1 MFTVNQLK
9 VEFPGRILFD
19 DISFIIQPNDR
30 IGLTGRNGAGK
41 TTLLRILA
49 GIDQPD
55 SGSVV
60 IGSGKRVG
68 YLPQEMNL
76 SSKGSVMTEALK
88 AFEEVNR
95 LEQYMGELTCSISE
109 RTDYES
115 DTYLD
120 LISELHEAGERH
132 QLLSGSKRE
141 EQTERVLL
149 GLGFKRNDFER
160 PLIEFSGG
168 WQMRVELAKILLQQP
183 DLLLLDEPTNHLDIE
198 SIQWLESYLEGSRG
212 AVVVVSHD
220 RAFLD
225 NVTKRTIEINLG
237 KMYDFQVSYSEYVI
251 LREEQLGQQIDALNA
266 QQKEIER
273 IEKFIERFRYKASK
287 AKQVQTR
294 IRQLDKI
301 EKQDLDLIDEKAI
314 RFHFPKAPHSGKIVV
329 EAHGVSK
336 RYNNQR
342 VFDPFDF
349 IVPRGERIALV
360 GRNGE
365 GKTTLVRMIMNEI
378 QFDGE
383 LKFGHQ
389 IIPGYFAQD
398 QANRLDEKLTVYETL
413 EQIAD
418 SESRPKLRNLLG
430 SFLFGGE
437 DIDKR
442 VQVLSGGEKSR
453 LALARMLLSPA
464 NLLILDEPTNH
475 LDLRAKDVLKNALI
489 QFDGTLVIVSHD
501 RDFLQGLTN
510 KVFEFRDGMVR
521 QHTGDISDYLALR
534 NIQHLKDLERA
545 KAELVKDDQDRNL
558 SVNKIQ
564 YELKKASEKEIRK
577 VKTQISRA
585 EERIEEL
592 EVKIQSIEDMLSCPE
607 TIPTGSSI
615 DEQVVLH
622 HQYKLSL
629 EKEID
634 EWEALHRQLDAM

>member
-9 VEFPGRILFD
+9 VEFPGRVLFD
-19 DISFIIQPNDR
+19 DISFIIQSNDR
-30 IGLTGRNGAGK
+30 VGLTGRNGAGK

-49 GIDQPD
+49 GIDQAD
-55 SGSVV
+55 VGAVV
-60 IGSGKRVG
+60 IGNGKRVG

-76 SSKGSVMTEALK
+76 SSKGSVLSEAML
-88 AFEEVNR
+88 AFEEINS
-95 LEQYMGELTCSISE
+95 LEQYMGALTCSIAE

-115 DTYLD
+115 IEYMN

-149 GLGFKRNDFER
+149 GLGFLRSDFDR
-160 PLIEFSGG
+160 PLKEFSGG
-168 WQMRVELAKILLQQP
+168 WQMRIELAKILLQQP
-183 DLLLLDEPTNHLDIE
+183 DLILLDEPTNHLDIE
-198 SIQWLESYLEGSRG
+198 SIQWLESYLDNCRG

-225 NVTKRTIEINLG
+225 HVTKRTLEINLG
-237 KMYDFQVSYSEYVI
+237 KMYDFQVSYSEYVV

-294 IRQLDKI
+294 IRQLDKL
-301 EKQDLDLIDEKAI
+301 EKQDLDIIDDKAI
-314 RFHFPKAPHSGKIVV
+314 HFHFPKAPHSGKIVI
-329 EAHGVSK
+329 EAKNISK
-336 RYNNQR
+336 RYNNHL
-342 VFDPFDF
+342 VFAPFDF
-349 IVPRGERIALV
+349 VVPRGERIALV

-365 GKTTLVRMIMNEI
+365 GKTTLVRMIMGEI
-378 QFDGE
+378 EFDGE
-383 LKFGHQ
+383 IKHGHQ
-389 IIPGYFAQD
+389 VIAGYFAQD

-413 EQIAD
+413 EMIAD

-437 DIDKR
+437 DVDKK

-489 QFDGTLVIVSHD
+489 QFDGTLIIVSHD

-510 KVFEFRDGMVR
+510 KVFEFREGSVR
-521 QHTGDISDYLALR
+521 QHTGDINYYLDLR
-534 NIQHLKDLERA
+534 NMQHLKELENA
-545 KAELVKDDQDRNL
+545 QSNLSKDESDRNL
-558 SVNKIQ
+558 SANKLQ
-564 YELKKASEKEIRK
+564 YEQKRASEKEIRK
-577 VKTQISRA
+577 VKSQIA
-585 EERIEEL
+585 KIELQIEQLEVDIQLIEE
-592 EVKIQSIEDMLSCPE
+592 MLSNPD
-607 TIPTGSSI
+607 TIPLGSSI
-615 DEQVVLH
+615 DHQVVRH
-622 HQYKLSL
+622 HELKLAL
-629 EKEID
+629 AHKID
-634 EWEALHRQLDAM
+634 EWEKLHHQMEAI